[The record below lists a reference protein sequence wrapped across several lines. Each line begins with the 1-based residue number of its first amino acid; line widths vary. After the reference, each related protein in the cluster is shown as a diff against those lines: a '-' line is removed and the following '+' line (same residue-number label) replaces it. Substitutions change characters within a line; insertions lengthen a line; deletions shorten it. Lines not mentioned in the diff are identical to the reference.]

1 MKRICTVFL
10 AIIMMFTLVAC
21 GSGSGTVSGNNL
33 ATKYASFEV
42 SSPSLKGANWIKD
55 ISNTDKGQNVSPEL
69 NWNPVEGATCY
80 QIYMVDENM
89 NNFIHWK
96 AANVTE
102 TSLPMGWATKE
113 YVGPY
118 PPKGGEHV
126 YSIYVIATK
135 NEVERLKGSVNS
147 QNDKFP
153 SFLDAVDTDI
163 DGNTGNIIS
172 VGYLAG
178 NFKN

>member
-69 NWNPVEGATCY
+69 NWNPVEGAACY

-118 PPKGGEHV
+118 PPSGTHDYV
-126 YSIYVIATK
+126 IYVFALRDNPTRVNGALDISNSSLTFMFSSLDV
-135 NEVERLKGSVNS
+135 NEAGE
-147 QNDKFP
+147 
-153 SFLDAVDTDI
+153 
-163 DGNTGNIIS
+163 TGNVIS
-172 VGYLAG
+172 YGMLPGTYSAD
-178 NFKN
+178 